1 MKITRKKEFEPFT
14 IKVKV
19 ESEEELAML
28 KTMSLLDVSI
38 PGIMSIDPDSIF
50 TEEDVEDF
58 LNKLKEV
65 L

>member
-50 TEEDVEDF
+50 TKEDVENF